1 MAASFS
7 TADGQQE
14 RSQEPSAAAT
24 GFHRASGSA
33 TMLEEVRI

>member
-1 MAASFS
+1 MAASFG

-24 GFHRASGSA
+24 GFRRASGGA
-33 TMLEEVRI
+33 TMLEEFRV